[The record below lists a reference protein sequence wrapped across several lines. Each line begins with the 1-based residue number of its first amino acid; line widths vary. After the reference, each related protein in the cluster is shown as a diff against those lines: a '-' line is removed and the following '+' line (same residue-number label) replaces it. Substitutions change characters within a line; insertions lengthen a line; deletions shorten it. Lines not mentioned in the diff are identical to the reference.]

1 MLTSNWIKK
10 YTFGLDL
17 NPKSKKK
24 LFDVLHTFDTT
35 NKAFLYFSKK
45 TIGTTK

>member
-35 NKAFLYFSKK
+35 NKAILDFSKRN
-45 TIGTTK
+45 TRTTK